1 MGTAVF
7 LLLFGGKGCIARYPI
22 IVAEEPCGGEVCG
35 AFSAGR
41 KALYMKKRYSSCTF
55 VAGISVPRAS
65 LEGTPI
71 LM

>member
-22 IVAEEPCGGEVCG
+22 IVAEELCIGELCG